1 MLLRLQPL
9 FRVALVVTASFC
21 AGCSGGGGSGTT
33 PQPIASSA
41 QADLVP
47 VTFTIKWP
55 AASSSATR
63 SRGLRGSKYLP
74 STARSASIGLYGGT
88 PQYLNSPTSTLTFTA
103 PAGLDTF
110 LVQVYDEQNGDGN
123 VLSKANITQKIS
135 GTSGNIVA
143 TTLNGVI
150 ASLNVT
156 LSNPAPAAGTKATI
170 AVTAAGLD
178 ADGNTIIGPADYS
191 TPITLGISD
200 SAGSGTLSLSTTV
213 LQTPGT
219 AVTLTYSG
227 GTVWSAAV
235 TASANG
241 AAPFSAPLTP
251 TPTIYSIKLPNS
263 ASRPVYVTPGPSGL
277 MWFTDNG
284 TNAIGRSS
292 LTGTVSETIIPD
304 ANAQPGGIVEASDGN
319 IYFTETNGSHVGKS
333 SPGGIVSEPYN
344 IFGASG
350 IVSDGSGGIWALI
363 PGSLGSSFV
372 SHLSLA
378 NPGETIDFPIP
389 TANANPLS
397 LAFGPDAN
405 LYFPEFGAD
414 QIGKLYDPYQ
424 QSSTVSELPVPT
436 TSSPRSIVLGPD
448 GNMWF
453 TELNRSRIG
462 VVSVST
468 FSLTAEYTTPTL
480 NSGPNLMTVGKDG
493 ALWFTED
500 YVNRIG
506 RITTG
511 GVITEYPVGPVSSSL
526 ALQGIAAAPD
536 GSIWFCETATNVI
549 GRLVY

>member
-1 MLLRLQPL
+1 L
-9 FRVALVVTASFC
+9 VTAGFC
-21 AGCSGGGGSGTT
+21 TGCSGGGSGTT
-33 PQPIASSA
+33 PQPVASSA
-41 QADLVP
+41 PADLVP

-55 AASSSATR
+55 AASSNATHA
-63 SRGLRGSKYLP
+63 RGFKGPKYLP
-74 STARSASIGLYGGT
+74 SSARSASIGLYGGT

-150 ASLNVT
+150 ASLKVT

-200 SAGSGTLSLSTTV
+200 PAGSGTLSLSKAV
-213 LQTPGT
+213 LQTPGS

-227 GTVWSAAV
+227 GTLWSAAV
-235 TASANG
+235 TASAGG
-241 AAPFSAPLTP
+241 AAAVSAPLTP

-292 LTGTVSETIIPD
+292 LTGTVSETTIPD

-319 IYFTETNGSHVGKS
+319 IYFSEANGPHVGKS
-333 SPGGIVSEPYN
+333 SPSGVVSEPFN
-344 IFGASG
+344 FIDSASSG
-350 IVSDGSGGIWALI
+350 IVSDGNGHLWVLQPS
-363 PGSLGSSFV
+363 SNFQSSSFILN
-372 SHLSLA
+372 LSLA
-378 NPGETIDFPIP
+378 TETFQSYGIP
-389 TANANPLS
+389 TLNAYPLS

-405 LYFPEFGAD
+405 LYFTEFNGTK
-414 QIGKLYDPYQ
+414 IGKLNDPYE
-424 QSSTVSELPVPT
+424 SATISELPVPT
-436 TSSPRSIVLGPD
+436 ASSPRSIVLGPD
-448 GNMWF
+448 GNLWF
-453 TELNRSRIG
+453 TELNRSRIE
-462 VVSVST
+462 VLSAST
-468 FSLTAEYTTPTL
+468 FSVTAEYTTPTI

-511 GVITEYPVGPVSSSL
+511 GVITEYPVGPESSSL
-526 ALQGIAAAPD
+526 ELQGIATAPD

>member
-1 MLLRLQPL
+1 
-9 FRVALVVTASFC
+9 VVTASFC

-150 ASLNVT
+150 ASLKVT

-170 AVTAAGLD
+170 TVTAAGLD

-200 SAGSGTLSLSTTV
+200 PAGSGTLSLSKTL
-213 LQTPGT
+213 LQTPAT

-227 GTVWSAAV
+227 GTLWSAAV
-235 TASANG
+235 TASAG
-241 AAPFSAPLTP
+241 GVAAFSAPLTP

-292 LTGTVSETIIPD
+292 LTGTVSETTIPD

-319 IYFTETNGSHVGKS
+319 IYFSEANGMHVGKS
-333 SPGGIVSEPYN
+333 SPSGVVSEPFD
-344 IFGASG
+344 IVAVSSG
-350 IVSDGSGGIWALI
+350 IVSDGNGHLWVLQ
-363 PGSLGSSFV
+363 PGDDFQSSSFI
-372 SHLSLA
+372 LNLNLA
-378 NPGETIDFPIP
+378 SKTFNSYGIP
-389 TANANPLS
+389 TSNAFPLS

-405 LYFPEFGAD
+405 LYFTEFGAN
-414 QIGKLYDPYQ
+414 QIGKVYDPYQ
-424 QSSTVSELPVPT
+424 STTISELPVPT
-436 TSSPRSIVLGPD
+436 DSSPRSIVRGPD

-453 TELNRSRIG
+453 TELNRSRIA
-462 VVSVST
+462 VLSWYSD
-468 FSLTAEYTTPTL
+468 SLTAEYITPTI
-480 NSGPNLMTVGKDG
+480 NSGPNLMTVGNDG

-511 GVITEYPVGPVSSSL
+511 GVITEYPVGPMSSSL
-526 ALQGIAAAPD
+526 QLQGIATAPD
-536 GSIWFCETATNVI
+536 GSIWFCETAKNVI